1 MEVIEKYKWLVV
13 TGVAVIA
20 LGGLLVINSNE
31 TVNID
36 SDDKTTITKEEKTK
50 KDAAAKAEEAMK
62 MEQEASHGTN
72 TYTARAGDSY
82 TVLAR
87 KAVQA
92 YAKDAGTNVSRAQII
107 AAETFLTQDANA
119 PLLEIGQNVTLDK
132 SVVSKAVKSAQA
144 LTSSEL
150 AAWQVYVP
158 YVNFDTT
165 HNG

>member
-13 TGVAVIA
+13 AGIAVIV
-20 LGGLLVINSNE
+20 LGGLLVVNSNE
-31 TVNID
+31 TVDID
-36 SDDKTTITKEEKTK
+36 SDDKTTLTKEEKMK
-50 KDAAAKAEEAMK
+50 EDAMAKDEEAMK
-62 MEQEASHGTN
+62 MEKEASHGSN
-72 TYTARAGDSY
+72 TFTAQPGDSY

-92 YAKDAGTNVSRAQII
+92 YAKDSGVAVSRAQVV
-107 AAETFLTQDANA
+107 AAETFLTQDAGS
-119 PLLEIGQNVTLDK
+119 PLLEIGQKVALDK

-150 AAWQVYVP
+150 AAWQMYVP
-158 YVNFDTT
+158 YVNFDTS

>member
-13 TGVAVIA
+13 AGVAVII

-50 KDAAAKAEEAMK
+50 KDAAAKEEEAMK
-62 MEQEASHGTN
+62 MKHEASEGERV
-72 TYTARAGDSY
+72 YTAQPGDSY

-87 KAVQA
+87 QAVQA
-92 YAKDAGTNVSRAQII
+92 YATDSGVTVSRAQIV
-107 AAETFLTQDANA
+107 AAETFLTTDAGS
-119 PLLEIGQNVTLDK
+119 PLLEVGQKVSLDK
-132 SVVSKAVKSAQA
+132 SVVVKAVEKAQA

-158 YVNFDTT
+158 YVNFD
-165 HNG
+165 HKS